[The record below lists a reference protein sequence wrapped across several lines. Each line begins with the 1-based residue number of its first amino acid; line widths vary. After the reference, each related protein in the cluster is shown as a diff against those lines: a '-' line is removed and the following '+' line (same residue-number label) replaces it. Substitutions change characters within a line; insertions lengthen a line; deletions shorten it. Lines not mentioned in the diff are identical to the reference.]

1 MSTNK
6 CWYKEMA
13 VYQIWPRSFCD
24 GNGDGIGDIK
34 GIMSKLDY
42 IKSLGVDAIWFSP
55 LYKSPQED
63 MGYDIADYK
72 DIAEEYGTLDE
83 FKELLEAIHARGMK
97 VIMDLVIN
105 HTSNQHKWFLE
116 SMKSKDNPYHDYYFW
131 RDGKKG
137 GKKPPNNWLSTFSG
151 PAWKYNEDL
160 NQYYLHLFAEG
171 QPDLNMDNPKV
182 REEIKDIMRF
192 WLDMGVDGFREDVIT
207 FISKAEGLPNGFPLP
222 VATGIEHYKSGPH
235 LQEYLGEFRKVLDE
249 YDCMTVGEAPMMTPK
264 TAMKFIE
271 ENKDQKLNM
280 MFHFQHM
287 EADCLFYSWIRA
299 PFSLRKLKNV
309 YNNWQTKLYGK
320 AWNTLYIENHDQP
333 RIINRYGSLK
343 YRVESGK
350 MLATMYICQSGTP
363 FIYQGQE
370 IGMVNIGLPEIEM
383 YEDVSTQNAYHT
395 MRHLGFTHNMVM
407 KVAKYASRDNA
418 RTPVQWSAEKNA
430 GFTEGIPWYRV
441 NPNYKEINV
450 EQALADPESVF
461 YHYQKLIQLRKEHE
475 VMVYGT
481 YQLLFP
487 EDEDLYIYTRTLEE
501 EKWLI
506 VCNFHEKTRKLQC
519 KRAGQV
525 MLSNYADT
533 PAAEKITELRPYEAV
548 IYQMESWDANHGERG
563 QDHSSDFE
571 ADIELV

>member
-1 MSTNK
+1 MSINK

-63 MGYDIADYK
+63 MGYDIADYR

-430 GFTEGIPWYRV
+430 GFTTADKPWFYI
-441 NPNYKEINV
+441 NDNYKEINV
-450 EQALADPESVF
+450 EAAEKDENSILN
-461 YHYQKLIQLRKEHE
+461 YYRKLLKLRKENPISSTATSRCTTSSAE
-475 VMVYGT
+475 SFSSTSAAMRDREC
-481 YQLLFP
+481 LLSTRFP
-487 EDEDLYIYTRTLEE
+487 R
-501 EKWLI
+501 
-506 VCNFHEKTRKLQC
+506 
-519 KRAGQV
+519 
-525 MLSNYADT
+525 S
-533 PAAEKITELRPYEAV
+533 P
-548 IYQMESWDANHGERG
+548 
-563 QDHSSDFE
+563 
-571 ADIELV
+571 